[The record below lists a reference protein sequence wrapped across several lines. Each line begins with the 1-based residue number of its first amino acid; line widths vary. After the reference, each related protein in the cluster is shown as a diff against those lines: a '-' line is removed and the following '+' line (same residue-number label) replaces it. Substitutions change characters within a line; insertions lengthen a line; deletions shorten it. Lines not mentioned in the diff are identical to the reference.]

1 MVTIMTMHIQE
12 WTNENLWKTT
22 FKKIGVIWS
31 VLTEHITSSFLK
43 VVFRKF
49 YLVFDPHV
57 VTAAKVF
64 EVIIF
69 FAEESHH
76 I

>member
-31 VLTEHITSSFLK
+31 ALTEHITSSFLK
-43 VVFRKF
+43 VVFHKF
-49 YLVFDPHV
+49 SLVH
-57 VTAAKVF
+57 
-64 EVIIF
+64 
-69 FAEESHH
+69 S
-76 I
+76 